1 MYATVR
7 EGREKQESPVQNHD
21 ALLESPD
28 TCRASHPLDDAANQH
43 LVNRIA
49 AMSVR
54 SQSVA
59 VAGNAGASRAN
70 FGRGAAREGGEH

>member
-7 EGREKQESPVQNHD
+7 ERREKQESPVQNHD

-28 TCRASHPLDDAANQH
+28 TCHTLEDAANHH

-49 AMSVR
+49 VMSVR

-70 FGRGAAREGGEH
+70 FGRGAAREGGGH